1 MRFPLPFLISSLA
14 VGFFTQSPAAEPVG
28 YYNSAQGLTGAALR
42 LALHNIIKGHVSKPY
57 GETTNLLKTTDVD
70 PNDPLRVIL
79 VYSRRHEL
87 AADFINNTN
96 ALNPWNK
103 EHLWPNSLGIDDVL
117 PAYSDLHNLRTADV
131 DVNQTRGNLIF
142 DETNITGRIF
152 PGDPEAPLTSR
163 DGDSWEPPIEVKG
176 DIARALFYMDVR
188 YEGDTANELN
198 LQLTDNLALVT
209 NASTY
214 CGRLTTLL
222 LWHLSDPPSPEEKTR
237 NDAVYGIQQNR
248 NPFVD
253 HPEMVFPVFGNPLE
267 LTGSLN
273 PAGTTVTLT
282 WWAELNGVTV
292 EAADSPTQTT
302 WTTLN
307 TTASTLNGT
316 QRTLNIPKST
326 ARRFFRLRYI
336 IPDGP

>member
-1 MRFPLPFLISSLA
+1 MRFPRPFLTTTLA
-14 VGFFTQSPAAEPVG
+14 VCCLAKLPAAEPAG
-28 YYNSAQGLTGAALR
+28 YYNSAQGLTGTALR
-42 LALHNIIKGHVSKPY
+42 SALHTIIKGHTAKTY
-57 GETTNLLKTTDVD
+57 AETTNLLKITDAD
-70 PNDPLRVIL
+70 PGDALRVIL
-79 VYSRRHEL
+79 IYTRRHEL
-87 AADFINNTN
+87 AADFINNTS

-117 PAYSDLHNLRTADV
+117 PAYSDLHNLRPADV
-131 DVNQTRGNLIF
+131 NVNSTRANLIF
-142 DETNITGRIF
+142 DETSTIGRFF
-152 PGDPEAPLTSR
+152 PGDPEALLTSR
-163 DGDSWEPPIEVKG
+163 DSDSWEPPIEVKG

-188 YEGDTANELN
+188 YEGDVANELN

-209 NASTY
+209 NTSAY

-222 LWHLSDPPSPEEKTR
+222 LWHLMDPPGPEEQTR

-253 HPEMVFPVFGNPLE
+253 HPEMAFPVFGNPLQ
-267 LTGSLN
+267 LTGALN
-273 PAGTTVTLT
+273 TAGTTITLT

-292 EAADSPTQTT
+292 EAADTPSQAI

-307 TTASTLNGT
+307 ISASTLNGT
-316 QRTLNIPKST
+316 HRSLSIPKST

-336 IPDGP
+336 VPDGP